1 MNKHRLLANGRLR
14 NNPSIKTSIWI
25 WLKLVF
31 PLDII
36 LYSSFKQIMNLN
48 VMHRLTLGKL
58 LLNALSQIPHNII
71 FYMIMLKF
79 INFSRSL
86 CQKYIF
92 SFFNQSS
99 AYQYSLNSNQKLCC
113 GRAVVSTVKNV
124 YCINLIW
131 LESEKCYFKPVKLS
145 KFFKKLI

>member
-1 MNKHRLLANGRLR
+1 MNKHRILVNGRLR

-25 WLKLVF
+25 SLKLVF

-36 LYSSFKQIMNLN
+36 LYSSFKQILNLN
-48 VMHRLTLGKL
+48 VMHTLSLGKL

-92 SFFNQSS
+92 SFFTQSS
-99 AYQYSLNSNQKLCC
+99 AYQYSLNSNQKIMLWE
-113 GRAVVSTVKNV
+113 S
-124 YCINLIW
+124 YCINCKECVLYQFNMTW
-131 LESEKCYFKPVKLS
+131 KRKMLFQTSES